1 MNKQLKNIFDNS
13 WIELASRWILGI
25 TFIYASYYKIISPAD
40 FAKIIYGYDLFP
52 GVLINLIAII
62 LPFIE
67 LVSGLVLLIGI
78 YPRSAALIINGMLF
92 VFIIVLSINFVRGH
106 EFNCGCFSVGEAGY
120 INSAGQWI
128 FRDIIYFV
136 LGIYVLLYSKRRRG
150 CINKVL
156 TRSH

>member
-1 MNKQLKNIFDNS
+1 MKNLLDNS
-13 WIELASRWILGI
+13 WIELASRWILSI
-25 TFIYASYYKIISPAD
+25 TFIYASYYKIISHAD

-52 GVLINLIAII
+52 GVLINLIAIT
-62 LPFIE
+62 LPFVE
-67 LVSGLVLLIGI
+67 LVSGLVLILGI
-78 YPRSAALIINGMLF
+78 YPRSAALIINSMLF
-92 VFIIVLSINFVRGH
+92 VFIIVLSINFVRRH
-106 EFNCGCFSVGEAGY
+106 EFNCGCFSVRETGY
-120 INSAGQWI
+120 INAPEQWI